1 MQGIPVRAAYAAA
14 EAEVFPVDAQMS
26 ALAPRSSAFD
36 TATVMPRSLN
46 EPVGFIPSFFTK
58 TSQSRPMRLVNCGQ

>member
-1 MQGIPVRAAYAAA
+1 MHGIPVRAAYAAA

-36 TATVMPRSLN
+36 SHRHTAVLERAGGVHPFVFHEN
-46 EPVGFIPSFFTK
+46 FAVAADAFG
-58 TSQSRPMRLVNCGQ
+58 